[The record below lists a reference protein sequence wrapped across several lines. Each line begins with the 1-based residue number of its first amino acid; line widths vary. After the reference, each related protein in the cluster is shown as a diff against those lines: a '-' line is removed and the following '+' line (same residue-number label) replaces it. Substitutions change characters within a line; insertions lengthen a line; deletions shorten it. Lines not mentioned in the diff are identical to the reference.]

1 MSIEGIII
9 GLLGIALGAAFCF
22 SGFRYFLLLLPIWGL
37 FVGFMTGAAATA
49 ALLGEG
55 FLGSVLGIGVGV
67 VLAIVF
73 ALLSWFYWWGAV
85 VVIAGTLGF
94 AATHA
99 ILEVIGF
106 SADGFLVTLIALV
119 GGVVV
124 AVAALAVNAP
134 KYIAIVLTAA
144 AGAAW
149 LTVGITL
156 ILGIV
161 KTTDLDQGPLAALYQ
176 SSGVLWMLLWA
187 GLAIA
192 GIVAQ
197 VQMTKRWEKDIIVA
211 YSERRPGA

>member
-1 MSIEGIII
+1 MSIEGILI

-22 SGFRYFLLLLPIWGL
+22 AGFRYFLLLLPIWGL
-37 FVGFMTGAAATA
+37 FAGFVTGAAATA

-55 FLGSVLGIGVGV
+55 FLGSVIGIGVGV
-67 VLAIVF
+67 VVAIVF

-94 AATHA
+94 AITQA

-106 SADGFLVTLIALV
+106 SADGFLTTLIALA
-119 GGVVV
+119 GGVAV

-134 KYIAIVLTAA
+134 KYIAIFLTAV
-144 AGAAW
+144 AGASW
-149 LTVGITL
+149 LTAGVAL
-156 ILGIV
+156 MLGVV

-176 SSGVLWMLLWA
+176 SSGILWILLWA

-192 GIVAQ
+192 GIIAQ
-197 VQMTKRWEKDIIVA
+197 VQMTKRWEQDIVVT
-211 YSERRPGA
+211 Y

>member
-1 MSIEGIII
+1 MSIEGIVI

-37 FVGFMTGAAATA
+37 FAGFATGAAATA

-67 VLAIVF
+67 VVGILF

-85 VVIAGTLGF
+85 VVVAGTLGF
-94 AATHA
+94 AITHA

-106 SADGFLVTLIALV
+106 KADGFIITLIALA
-119 GGVVV
+119 GGVVI
-124 AVAALAVNAP
+124 AVVALAVNAP
-134 KYIAIVLTAA
+134 KYIAIFLAAIAGASWLA
-144 AGAAW
+144 AGLALLIGVIKPDE
-149 LTVGITL
+149 LT
-156 ILGIV
+156 
-161 KTTDLDQGPLAALYQ
+161 QGPLAAINN
-176 SSGVLWMLLWA
+176 SSGPLFILLWA
-187 GLAIA
+187 GFAVA

-197 VQMTKRWEKDIIVA
+197 VQMTKQWEKDIVVA